1 MRKVVLSI
9 LFMVL
14 TVSIHAQQIIQT
26 VSTDDELQLRYE
38 LPLQKPASSYAM
50 VVTPL
55 LCGATDTLALEP
67 VVIRGAQNARKLH
80 RDYVLHHRGEE
91 PDYIQASRMPTTVV
105 RNANVSLA
113 AYPWVG
119 QEQLTLAAKVE
130 REGCC
135 EVQTLA
141 LVPSA
146 PFRYEAPAKPLI
158 VEEPMPAPKPA
169 PVIDDPVLEHVSQYR
184 PYDKTRVLRKEK
196 GMLYVYFPLRGT
208 EIDADYRNN
217 ADVLKHI
224 LDVTRQMMADKS
236 HQVKIIQIVGMSSVE
251 GADAYN
257 AKLATARAEAL
268 KQYIQQELNVPD
280 NLFEVASAGAAWA
293 EFRDQVNDEDF
304 EGKEQVLRIIDQT
317 TDPGR
322 RQWLIRRLQG
332 GKPYQYIKEHLLP
345 DTRNAGYIRVYWDYL
360 SE

>member
-105 RNANVSLA
+105 RNA
-113 AYPWVG
+113 
-119 QEQLTLAAKVE
+119 KE

-158 VEEPMPAPKPA
+158 VEEPVPAPKPA

-280 NLFEVASAGAAWA
+280 NLFEVASAGAAWT

>member
-14 TVSIHAQQIIQT
+14 TVSIHAQQIIQM

-135 EVQTLA
+135 EVQTLGMTQSLA
-141 LVPSA
+141 
-146 PFRYEAPAKPLI
+146 FNYEAPEKPLI
-158 VEEPMPAPKPA
+158 VEEPAPKPKEA
-169 PVIDDPVLEHVSQYR
+169 PAIDSPVLEHISQYR
-184 PYDKTRVLRKEK
+184 PYDETRVLRKEK
-196 GMLYVYFPLRGT
+196 GLLYVYFPMEKT
-208 EIDADYRNN
+208 TIDTDYRDN
-217 ADVLKHI
+217 ADKLEQIVDI
-224 LDVTRQMMADKS
+224 TRQMMEDADHS
-236 HQVKIIQIVGMSSVE
+236 VMIIQIIGLSSVE
-251 GADAYN
+251 GRESLN
-257 AKLATARAEAL
+257 KKLAGERAEAL
-268 KQYIQQELNVPD
+268 KLYIQERVNVPD
-280 NLFEVASAGAAWA
+280 ELFEVANGGAAWT
-293 EFRDQVNDEDF
+293 EFRDQVNDAEF
-304 EGKEQVLRIIDQT
+304 AGKEQVLRIIDRT
-317 TDPGR
+317 ADGNR
-322 RQWLIRRLQG
+322 RQWLIRQLQD
-332 GKPYQYIKEHLLP
+332 GKPYEYIKEHLLP
-345 DTRNAGYIRVYWDYL
+345 DERNAGYIRIYWDYV
-360 SE
+360 EE

>member
-9 LFMVL
+9 LFVVL

-146 PFRYEAPAKPLI
+146 PFRYEAPEKPLV
-158 VEEPMPAPKPA
+158 VEEPKPAPKPELK
-169 PVIDDPVLEHVSQYR
+169 VNDPVLEHVSQYR

-280 NLFEVASAGAAWA
+280 NLFEVASAGAAWT